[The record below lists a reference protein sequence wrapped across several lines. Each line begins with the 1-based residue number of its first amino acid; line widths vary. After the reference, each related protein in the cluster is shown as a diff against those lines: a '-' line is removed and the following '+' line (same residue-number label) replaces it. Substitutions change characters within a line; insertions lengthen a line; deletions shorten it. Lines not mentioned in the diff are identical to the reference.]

1 MMRGLRVGGVRLR
14 MIGSPDTFLLALG
27 TSAAAI
33 IVAIIVMTFVMEDL
47 ATAGAA
53 MLAAAG
59 TISPTAAAASL
70 FVGIFLGDL
79 SLYALGAVA
88 RRHQWTLRRIGE
100 ARLSRGQDWLR
111 QRYVTA
117 LVAARCLPGMRLPTF
132 TASGFLSMPF
142 GTFFAVM
149 LVAGIA
155 WTAVIFTL
163 VYSFG
168 IAIAESLGP
177 WRWVAA
183 IALIALVLAG
193 PRLARRWTQR
203 GNKEQ

>member
-1 MMRGLRVGGVRLR
+1 MAE
-14 MIGSPDTFLLALG
+14 SPDTILLALG
-27 TSAAAI
+27 TSTAAI
-33 IVAIIVMTFVMEDL
+33 LLAIVVMTFLMEDL

-59 TISPTAAAASL
+59 TISPVAAASSL

-88 RRHQWTLRRIGE
+88 RKHPWTLARIGTN
-100 ARLSRGQDWLR
+100 RLSRGQDWLR

-117 LVAARCLPGMRLPTF
+117 LIAARCLPGMRLPTF

-149 LVAGIA
+149 LIAGVA

-183 IALIALVLAG
+183 LALIAFVLSG
-193 PRLARRWTQR
+193 PRIARFLMSR
-203 GNKEQ
+203 GKTDQ

>member
-1 MMRGLRVGGVRLR
+1 MD
-14 MIGSPDTFLLALG
+14 GSPDTFLLALG
-27 TSAAAI
+27 TSSGAI
-33 IVAIIVMTFVMEDL
+33 ILAIIVMTFVLEDL

-59 TISPTAAAASL
+59 TISPLAAALSL

-79 SLYALGAVA
+79 SLYALGAYA
-88 RRHQWTLRRIGE
+88 RKHSWTLQRIGE
-100 ARLSRGQDWLR
+100 DRLSRGQDWLR

-142 GTFFAVM
+142 GTFLAVM

-168 IAIAESLGP
+168 IAISEALGP

-183 IALIALVLAG
+183 AALFALVLAG
-193 PRLARRWTQR
+193 PRLARFLISRRTRQ
-203 GNKEQ
+203 Q

>member
-1 MMRGLRVGGVRLR
+1 MA
-14 MIGSPDTFLLALG
+14 GSPDTFLLALG
-27 TSAAAI
+27 TSSATI
-33 IVAIIVMTFVMEDL
+33 ILAIIVMTFVMEDL

-59 TISPTAAAASL
+59 TISPLAAALSL

-79 SLYALGAVA
+79 SLYALGAYA
-88 RRHQWTLRRIGE
+88 RKHPWTLKRIGE
-100 ARLSRGQDWLR
+100 DRLLRGQDWLR
-111 QRYVTA
+111 QRYISA

-149 LVAGIA
+149 LVAGVA

-168 IAIAESLGP
+168 IAISEALGP
-177 WRWVAA
+177 WRWFAA
-183 IALIALVLAG
+183 AALVALVLAG
-193 PRLARRWTQR
+193 PRLARFLISRRTRQ
-203 GNKEQ
+203 Q